1 MPNALPKA
9 VRRTWI
15 DVGDGHQL
23 HVALYGNPEGIPLL
37 YLHGGPGAGCSVE
50 ELKLF
55 DLSIYQVI
63 LLDQRGAGR
72 SRPRGELKHNN
83 LSSLLADIERVRCWL
98 NVPQW
103 MLAGG
108 SFGATLALLYS
119 ACYPN
124 RVISQVL
131 WGLFV
136 PNSTGIEWLYGNSG
150 AARLFKEEYTTFTKG
165 SKSPQPLKAL
175 FADYRSRLEDEC
187 QEVRHSAAERWLS
200 WEMALA
206 YPGCMLGEVNV
217 PFSQSLASIEL
228 YYVANEYFGA
238 FEKLIVQLPLIQ
250 CQTRVLQGEMDWV
263 CPFKV
268 LQNFFKARAS
278 QLIEVTE
285 IKGGYH
291 ALADVKMARAVIDAI
306 QEMAKQ

>member
-1 MPNALPKA
+1 MSVVQPPLL
-9 VRRTWI
+9 RRTWL
-15 DVGDGHQL
+15 DVGEGHQL
-23 HVALYGNPEGIPLL
+23 YVAQYGNPNGIPLL
-37 YLHGGPGAGCSVE
+37 YLHGGPGAGCSTE
-50 ELKLF
+50 DLKLF
-55 DLSIYQVI
+55 DLSVYQVI

-72 SRPRGELKHNN
+72 SRPRGELRHNN
-83 LSSLLADIERVRCWL
+83 LHTLLDDIERVRCWL

-119 ACYPN
+119 ACYPS

-136 PNSTGIEWLYGNSG
+136 PNPAGIEWLYGNSG
-150 AARLFKEEYTTFTKG
+150 AARLFKDEYSAFTQG
-165 SKSPQPLKAL
+165 V
-175 FADYRSRLEDEC
+175 EC
-187 QEVRHSAAERWLS
+187 QKLETLLAHYRARLKNECREIRHDSTRRWLG

-206 YPGCMLGEVNV
+206 YPGCMLGEPNA

-228 YYVANEYFGA
+228 YYVANDYFGA
-238 FEKLIVQLPLIQ
+238 FEKLIVKLPLIQ
-250 CQTRVLQGEMDWV
+250 CQTYVLQGEMDWV

-268 LQNFFKARAS
+268 LQDFFKGRAS
-278 QLIEVTE
+278 QLVKVTE

-291 ALADVKMARAVIDAI
+291 ALADVKMAKAVTDAI
-306 QEMAKQ
+306 REMAKQ

>member
-1 MPNALPKA
+1 MPIAQPKA
-9 VRRTWI
+9 FHRTWI
-15 DVGDGHQL
+15 DVGGGHQL
-23 HVALYGNPEGIPLL
+23 HVALYGNPKGIPLL

-63 LLDQRGAGR
+63 FVDQRGAGR

-83 LSSLLADIERVRCWL
+83 LSNLLADIERVRCWL

-119 ACYPN
+119 AYYPN

-136 PNSTGIEWLYGNSG
+136 PSPAGIEWLYGNRG
-150 AARLFKEEYTTFTKG
+150 AARLFKEEYRAFAYG
-165 SKSPQPLKAL
+165 VQPQELTAL
-175 FADYRSRLEDEC
+175 LTSYRSRLEDEC
-187 QEVRHSAAERWLS
+187 QDVRYSATERWIS

-206 YPGCMLGEVNV
+206 YPGCMLGEINS

-228 YYVANEYFGA
+228 YYVANDYFGA

-268 LQNFFKARAS
+268 LQNFFKGRAS

-291 ALADVKMARAVIDAI
+291 ALADVKMARAVMDAI
-306 QEMAKQ
+306 REMAKQ

>member
-1 MPNALPKA
+1 MPVVQPKA
-9 VRRTWI
+9 FRRTWI

-23 HVALYGNPEGIPLL
+23 YVALYGNPEGIPLL

-50 ELKLF
+50 ELTLF
-55 DLSIYQVI
+55 DLSVYQVI

-72 SRPRGELKHNN
+72 SRPRGELKYNA
-83 LSSLLADIERVRCWL
+83 LSNLLADIERVRCWL

-119 ACYPN
+119 ACYPQ

-131 WGLFV
+131 WGLFI
-136 PNSTGIEWLYGNSG
+136 PNPAGIEWLYGDNG
-150 AARLFKEEYTTFTKG
+150 AARLFKAEYRAFSG
-165 SKSPQPLKAL
+165 GGEPKAL
-175 FADYRSRLEDEC
+175 PALLANYRARLEDEC
-187 QEVRHSAAERWLS
+187 QDIRQDAAARWLS

-206 YPGCMLGEVNV
+206 YPGSMFGEINA

-228 YYVANEYFGA
+228 YYVANDYFGA
-238 FEKLIVQLPLIQ
+238 FEKLVVKLPLIQ

-268 LQNFFKARAS
+268 LQNFFKGRAN
-278 QLIEVTE
+278 QLFEVTE

-291 ALADVKMARAVIDAI
+291 ALADVKMARAVKDAI
-306 QEMAKQ
+306 REMAKQ

>member
-1 MPNALPKA
+1 MPIAQPKA
-9 VRRTWI
+9 FRRVWL
-15 DVGDGHQL
+15 DVGDTHQL
-23 HVALYGNPEGIPLL
+23 YVAQYGNPDGIPLL
-37 YLHGGPGAGCSVE
+37 YLHGGPGAGCSTE

-55 DLSIYQVI
+55 DLSVYQVI

-83 LSSLLADIERVRCWL
+83 LSSLLDDIERVRCWL
-98 NVPQW
+98 NISQW

-119 ACYPN
+119 AYYPS

-131 WGLFV
+131 WGLFI
-136 PNSTGIEWLYGNSG
+136 PNPAGIEWLYCNSG
-150 AARLFKEEYTTFTKG
+150 AARLFKDEYR
-165 SKSPQPLKAL
+165 A
-175 FADYRSRLEDEC
+175 FADGVDPQQLTTLLTSYRSRLEDEC
-187 QEVRHSAAERWLS
+187 QDVRHSATERWIS

-206 YPGCMLGEVNV
+206 YPGFMVSEINA

-228 YYVANEYFGA
+228 YYVANDYFGA

-250 CQTRVLQGEMDWV
+250 SQTYVLQGEMDWV

-268 LQNFFKARAS
+268 LQNFFKGRAS

-291 ALADVKMARAVIDAI
+291 ALADVKMAKAVMNAI
-306 QEMAKQ
+306 REMAKQ

>member
-1 MPNALPKA
+1 MSSVQPKA
-9 VRRTWI
+9 FRRTWL
-15 DVGDGHQL
+15 DVGEGHQL
-23 HVALYGNPEGIPLL
+23 HVALYGDPDGIPLL
-37 YLHGGPGAGCSVE
+37 YLHGGPGAGCSTE
-50 ELKLF
+50 DLKLF
-55 DLSIYQVI
+55 DLSVYQVI

-83 LSSLLADIERVRCWL
+83 LHTLLDDIERVRCWL

-131 WGLFV
+131 WGLFI
-136 PNSTGIEWLYGNSG
+136 PNPAGIEWLYGNSG
-150 AARLFKEEYTTFTKG
+150 AARLFTEEYSAFSSGVQPQALTTLLA
-165 SKSPQPLKAL
+165 SYCSQ
-175 FADYRSRLEDEC
+175 LEDEC
-187 QEVRHSAAERWLS
+187 DDTRQRAAERWIS

-206 YPGCMLGEVNV
+206 YPGSLLGEPNV

-228 YYVANEYFGA
+228 YYVAHNYFGA
-238 FEKLIVQLPLIQ
+238 FEKLIVKLPLIQ
-250 CQTRVLQGEMDWV
+250 CQTYVLQGEMDWV

-268 LQNFFKARAS
+268 LQDFFKGRAS
-278 QLIEVTE
+278 QLVKVTE

-291 ALADVKMARAVIDAI
+291 ALADVKMAKAVMDAI
-306 QEMAKQ
+306 REMAKQ